1 MTMLQ
6 EQAVR
11 MIQDMSD
18 DNVGF
23 LLEVIQRLIPKKTYT
38 SVIYPSQKSDEK
50 MQAFKELVATR
61 YEAKKY
67 LPDDFDPDAELEA
80 ARKEDMIVLIDTN
93 VIIDFLVAREPF
105 YDSALRVMEKC
116 ASGEADGYMAFHSL
130 PNLWYIL
137 RKVPAETRRLWL
149 EKVCMVLKVAC
160 ASQEAVMAAIK
171 MDNFIDFEDCL
182 QDRCAEEVSANYIIT
197 RNTSDF
203 EASVVSAIEP
213 DEWLKKIN

>member
-1 MTMLQ
+1 
-6 EQAVR
+6 
-11 MIQDMSD
+11 
-18 DNVGF
+18 
-23 LLEVIQRLIPKKTYT
+23 
-38 SVIYPSQKSDEK
+38 
-50 MQAFKELVATR
+50 
-61 YEAKKY
+61 
-67 LPDDFDPDAELEA
+67 
-80 ARKEDMIVLIDTN
+80 MIVLIDTN
-93 VIIDFLVAREPF
+93 IIIDFLVAREPF

-197 RNTSDF
+197 HS
-203 EASVVSAIEP
+203 
-213 DEWLKKIN
+213 L

>member
-1 MTMLQ
+1 M
-6 EQAVR
+6 V
-11 MIQDMSD
+11 
-18 DNVGF
+18 
-23 LLEVIQRLIPKKTYT
+23 
-38 SVIYPSQKSDEK
+38 
-50 MQAFKELVATR
+50 
-61 YEAKKY
+61 
-67 LPDDFDPDAELEA
+67 
-80 ARKEDMIVLIDTN
+80 VLIDTN

-116 ASGEADGYMAFHSL
+116 AGEADGYMAFHSL

-137 RKVPAETRRLWL
+137 RKVPVETRRLWL
-149 EKVCMVLKVAC
+149 ENVCKVLKVAS

-171 MDNFIDFEDCL
+171 MDNFKDFEDCL

-197 RNTSDF
+197 RNIADF